1 MSRVAASIINERVVD
16 EERCCYVCIR
26 RKLSG
31 ALTLSCGSDWRLMS
45 LIHMD
50 SAGGYV

>member
-1 MSRVAASIINERVVD
+1 MSRVVASTINERVVD

-31 ALTLSCGSDWRLMS
+31 AIN
-45 LIHMD
+45 LILRQ
-50 SAGGYV
+50 